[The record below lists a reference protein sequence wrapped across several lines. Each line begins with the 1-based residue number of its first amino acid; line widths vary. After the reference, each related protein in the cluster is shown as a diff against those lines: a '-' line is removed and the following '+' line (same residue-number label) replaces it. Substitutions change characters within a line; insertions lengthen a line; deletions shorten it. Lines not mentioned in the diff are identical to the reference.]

1 MYWKNV
7 QGAHMKKITVV
18 GAGRVG
24 ESTAQFIASKDL
36 CREIVLIDIRE
47 GAAEG
52 AALDIQEDAPLFR
65 FDTRLIG
72 GTDYALMAD
81 SDLIII
87 TAGVPRKPGMSR
99 SDVLETNV
107 GVTDTIIENTLKYA
121 PDSKMLFVSNP
132 VDILTYRAFQKTGWD
147 RSRIFGQAGVLDSTR
162 MASFIAM
169 ETGYSALDIDA
180 MVLGGHGDS
189 MVPMMRY
196 TTISG
201 IPISNFMDQKSIDDI
216 VTRTR
221 NGGAEILALRQNSS
235 AFDAPAAAVAAMVDA
250 IVNDRK
256 RILPTVAIVQNEYG
270 CDELAIG
277 VPCVLGKN
285 GMEKVISIEM
295 DESEQANF
303 NNSVA
308 AVKKDMQTL
317 AKL

>member
-1 MYWKNV
+1 
-7 QGAHMKKITVV
+7 MKKITVV

-24 ESTAQFIASKDL
+24 ESTAQFIASRDL

-65 FDTRLIG
+65 FDTRLVG

-107 GVTDTIIENTLKYA
+107 RVTDVIIENTLKYA
-121 PDSKMLFVSNP
+121 PNSKMLFVSNP
-132 VDILTYRAFQKTGWD
+132 VDILTYRAWQKTGWD

-201 IPISNFMDQKSIDDI
+201 IPVSNFMDQKTIDDI

-256 RILPTVAIVQNEYG
+256 RILPTVAILKNEYG
-270 CDELAIG
+270 CNELAIG

-285 GMEKVISIEM
+285 GMEKVIGLDMNKE
-295 DESEQANF
+295 EQANF
-303 NNSVA
+303 DQSVS
-308 AVKKDMQTL
+308 AVKTDMDTL

>member
-1 MYWKNV
+1 
-7 QGAHMKKITVV
+7 MKKITVV

-24 ESTAQFIASKDL
+24 ESTAQFIASKDM

-65 FDTRLIG
+65 FDTRLTG
-72 GTDYALMAD
+72 GTDFSLMAD

-107 GVTDTIIENTLKYA
+107 RVADIIIENTLKYA

-132 VDILTYRAFQKTGWD
+132 VDILTYRAWQKTGWD

-162 MASFIAM
+162 MASFISV

-201 IPISNFMDQKSIDDI
+201 IPVSHFMDQKTIDD
-216 VTRTR
+216 VVKRTR

-235 AFDAPAAAVAAMVDA
+235 AFDAPAAAVAVMVDA

-256 RILPTVAIVQNEYG
+256 RILPTVAILKNEYD

-277 VPCVLGKN
+277 VPCVLGKD
-285 GMEKVISIEM
+285 GMEKVISLEM
-295 DESEQANF
+295 NEEEKNNF
-303 NNSVA
+303 SQSVE
-308 AVKKDMQTL
+308 AVKKDMKTL
-317 AKL
+317 ASL

>member
-1 MYWKNV
+1 
-7 QGAHMKKITVV
+7 MKKITVV

-24 ESTAQFIASKDL
+24 ESTAQFIASRDM

-72 GTDYALMAD
+72 GTDYSLMAD

-107 GVTDTIIENTLKYA
+107 RVTDIIIENTLKYA
-121 PDSKMLFVSNP
+121 PNSKMLFVSNP

-201 IPISNFMDQKSIDDI
+201 IPVSQFMDQKTIDDI

-256 RILPTVAIVQNEYG
+256 RILPTVAILQNEYG

-285 GMEKVISIEM
+285 GMEKVINLDM
-295 DESEQANF
+295 NKSEQDNF
-303 NNSVA
+303 NQSVE
-308 AVKKDMQTL
+308 AVKKDMLTL